1 MANSIKNLNRSSKEN
16 KSSIIIKKQFD
27 TFGREKIFNKFGQVI
42 ATLEIPLFK
51 LDCDLRIH
59 DLLNDKL
66 IIFERRDNLLYKIQE
81 IKDNYGNLLARVRMF
96 RFQYANSKIVLVDN
110 KGRKRFV
117 AIGDFKDSNYKIINI
132 SNNEIIAQI
141 MTPNKENLIFKN
153 LKLDFKNYY
162 IMNFIN
168 NNVDKMRII
177 SFVISINQL
186 IFKFRGVSNIAGF
199 ERRIARLRPF
209 GPGKSLN

>member
-1 MANSIKNLNRSSKEN
+1 MANSIKNLNKSSKEN
-16 KSSIIIKKQFD
+16 KSSIILKKQFD
-27 TFGREKIFNKFGQVI
+27 TFGRGQICNKFGQVI

-51 LDCDLRIH
+51 LDGDLRIH

-66 IIFERRDNLLYKIQE
+66 IIFERKDNLLYKIQE

-96 RFQYANSKIVLVDN
+96 RFFLANSKIVLVDN

-132 SNNEIIAQI
+132 ANNEIVAQI

-153 LKLDFKNYY
+153 LKLDFENYY

-168 NNVDKMRII
+168 NNVDKMRIVSFMI
-177 SFVISINQL
+177 SVYYF
-186 IFKFRGVSNIAGF
+186 IFKFRGVSNIAG
-199 ERRIARLRPF
+199 L
-209 GPGKSLN
+209 